1 MKTVAEILVEQIKRD
16 LPNYPIGYRFLTQR
30 QAMAKYHAS
39 NIPVQQAFK
48 SLSAM
53 GYISQK
59 SAGSPY
65 YVRKHP
71 K

>member
-1 MKTVAEILVEQIKRD
+1 MKTVADILVEQMKKD
-16 LPNYPIGYRFLTQR
+16 LPNYPIGYRFITQR
-30 QAMAKYHAS
+30 QAMTKYHAS

-48 SLSAM
+48 QLSAM

-59 SAGSPY
+59 RIGTPY

-71 K
+71 

>member
-1 MKTVAEILVEQIKRD
+1 MKTVADIIVDQMKKD

-30 QAMAKYHAS
+30 QAMTKYHAS
-39 NIPVQQAFK
+39 NIPVQKAFK
-48 SLSAM
+48 YLSAM

-59 SAGSPY
+59 RTGAPY

-71 K
+71 